1 MHNSDYYREQADHY
15 RQLAASADDPA
26 AKQEFLNW
34 QQRVNRLPIRW
45 MTVEQ
50 VGKSGASVTHNVCF
64 SNRPVWVK
72 RLQTIHHSSFD
83 VTSAAGRRPLQ
94 DATQDAAERATNV
107 RFGSKADMCSAKRH
121 VRLAPESG
129 HVQCN

>member
-1 MHNSDYYREQADHY
+1 MAAACEQA
-15 RQLAASADDPA
+15 ADKMDDC
-26 AKQEFLNW
+26 
-34 QQRVNRLPIRW
+34 
-45 MTVEQ
+45 EQ

-94 DATQDAAERATNV
+94 DANSRCRRTGDKCPLW
-107 RFGSKADMCSAKRH
+107 GKSRH
-121 VRLAPESG
+121 VRRTS
-129 HVQCN
+129 